1 MNYNYLQKSTLGTH
15 AVTLIVVFVQLL
27 GKDEISQLQEMSV
40 TLIGI
45 ALPWMVMAFV
55 FSPEPV
61 NLTASRKIYMLF
73 HPVAHLIGISALTCT
88 FAGVSHKAGL
98 AFGVAS
104 TFCLLT
110 LVIYQYKVHNSP
122 AAKEAFARVNKNA

>member
-1 MNYNYLQKSTLGTH
+1 MGGH
-15 AVTLIVVFVQLL
+15 AVTLIGVFVQLL
-27 GKDEISQLQEMSV
+27 GKDEISQLQEISV
-40 TLIGI
+40 TLIAI
-45 ALPWMVMAFV
+45 ALPSMVMAFV

-61 NLTASRKIYMLF
+61 DLTASRKIYMLF

-88 FAGVSHKAGL
+88 FASVSYMAGL

-110 LVIYQYKVHNSP
+110 LVIYQYKAHNSP
-122 AAKEAFARVNKNA
+122 AAKEAYARVNKNA

>member
-1 MNYNYLQKSTLGTH
+1 LGSH
-15 AVTLIVVFVQLL
+15 AETLIGVFVQLL
-27 GKDEISQLQEMSV
+27 GKDEISQLQEISV
-40 TLIGI
+40 TLIAI
-45 ALPWMVMAFV
+45 ALPSMVMAFV

-61 NLTASRKIYMLF
+61 DLTASRKIYMLF

-88 FAGVSHKAGL
+88 FASVSHMAGL

-110 LVIYQYKVHNSP
+110 LVIHQYKAHNSP
-122 AAKEAFARVNKNA
+122 AAKEAYARVNKNA

>member
-1 MNYNYLQKSTLGTH
+1 MNYNYLQKSALGSH
-15 AVTLIVVFVQLL
+15 AVTLIGVFVQLL
-27 GKDEISQLQEMSV
+27 GKDEISQLQEISV
-40 TLIGI
+40 TLIAI
-45 ALPWMVMAFV
+45 ALPSMVMAFV

-61 NLTASRKIYMLF
+61 DLTASRKIYMLF

-88 FAGVSHKAGL
+88 FASVSYMADL

-110 LVIYQYKVHNSP
+110 LVIYQNKAHNSP
-122 AAKEAFARVNKNA
+122 AAKEAYARVNKNT

>member
-1 MNYNYLQKSTLGTH
+1 MNYNYLQKSTLGSH
-15 AVTLIVVFVQLL
+15 AETLIGVFVQLL
-27 GKDEISQLQEMSV
+27 GKDEISQLQEISV
-40 TLIGI
+40 TLIAI
-45 ALPWMVMAFV
+45 ALPSMVMAFV

-61 NLTASRKIYMLF
+61 DLTASRKIYMLF

-88 FAGVSHKAGL
+88 FASVSHMAGL

-110 LVIYQYKVHNSP
+110 LVIYQYKAHNSP
-122 AAKEAFARVNKNA
+122 AAKEAYARVNKNA